1 MITIA
6 IWNRIVTFSVII
18 PLLYGIINWK
28 SLTAARPI
36 IYILFVSF
44 IFELA
49 ATISLR
55 VYEYPLVNL
64 GIIYQA
70 IEILFFSLFISN
82 HIGKRYKKTLYI
94 FAFLL
99 ILSSI
104 LLYLFYDKPSN
115 IVYGFSSLFEIIFCS
130 IYILNNTKAIFSN
143 WIFTIVFS
151 FFQYNLLS
159 IGIISISD
167 YIVLH
172 PQYLNLFYIIHST
185 TNLLLYLFFTIGLIQ
200 CKTQSSKVLY

>member
-1 MITIA
+1 M
-6 IWNRIVTFSVII
+6 
-18 PLLYGIINWK
+18 YGIINWK

-44 IFELA
+44 IFESV

-82 HIGKRYKKTLYI
+82 HIEKKYKKTLYI

-104 LLYLFYDKPSN
+104 LLYLFYDKSSN

-159 IGIISISD
+159 IGIISIAD

-185 TNLLLYLFFTIGLIQ
+185 TNLFLYLFFTIGLIQ